1 MFSHR
6 FALIAAAV
14 LALVFSLLPVAPV
27 DGLRP
32 QAGETGPV
40 KGLDSLEAADQ
51 EVALSFRQAPLDS
64 ILETIGDATGV
75 RFRIRGEVGDRLVDF
90 DTGGERRLVQ
100 VLEKLFQTARL
111 SHRVLGPDEVEVM
124 PIAAAGVDDVT
135 LPVLIPESKVDPVYP
150 EQARDRRIQGTVK
163 LQAFIDT
170 DGTVQAVEVLQAEVT
185 QDGEAIAAGDEH
197 DTQYLVTSAM
207 EAVRQWRYEP
217 ATKNGVPVP
226 VFLTI
231 QTDFRLN

>member
-1 MFSHR
+1 
-6 FALIAAAV
+6 
-14 LALVFSLLPVAPV
+14 
-27 DGLRP
+27 
-32 QAGETGPV
+32 
-40 KGLDSLEAADQ
+40 
-51 EVALSFRQAPLDS
+51 
-64 ILETIGDATGV
+64 
-75 RFRIRGEVGDRLVDF
+75 
-90 DTGGERRLVQ
+90 
-100 VLEKLFQTARL
+100 
-111 SHRVLGPDEVEVM
+111 
-124 PIAAAGVDDVT
+124 
-135 LPVLIPESKVDPVYP
+135 VDPVYP

-217 ATKNGVPVP
+217 ATRNGVPVP